1 MKKRYQQ
8 PQMVIVNIETST
20 PIQTSGVLPSN
31 IPGPGI
37 SNGIGSS
44 RRGRDY
50 WDDEDENWDED

>member
-20 PIQTSGVLPSN
+20 PIQTSGRPPSK
-31 IPGPGI
+31 ISDPGI
-37 SNGIGSS
+37 GNSVGS

>member
-20 PIQTSGVLPSN
+20 LIQTSGVLPSN
-31 IPGPGI
+31 IPDPGI
-37 SNGIGSS
+37 SNVGSS

>member
-20 PIQTSGVLPSN
+20 PIQTSSELPSN
-31 IPGPGI
+31 IPGP
-37 SNGIGSS
+37 GIGSS

-50 WDDEDENWDED
+50 WDDEEDENWDEE

>member
-8 PQMVIVNIETST
+8 PQMVIVNIETSP
-20 PIQTSGVLPSN
+20 PIQTSGGLPSN

-37 SNGIGSS
+37 SNGGSS
-44 RRGRDY
+44 RRGRDC

>member
-31 IPGPGI
+31 IHDPGI
-37 SNGIGSS
+37 SNSVGS

>member
-31 IPGPGI
+31 IHDPGI
-37 SNGIGSS
+37 SNGSGSS

>member
-20 PIQTSGVLPSN
+20 PIQTSGGLPSN

-37 SNGIGSS
+37 SNGGGS

-50 WDDEDENWDED
+50 WDEEDENWDED

>member
-20 PIQTSGVLPSN
+20 PIQTSSELPSD
-31 IPGPGI
+31 IPGPGF
-37 SNGIGSS
+37 NGGSS